1 MFLNF
6 PHCQEKKK
14 YTDKLH
20 FLNKN
25 NEIWKV
31 CVLLLIG
38 LCKNVFDKSNSIQV
52 IFTEPAREICHFYFL
67 WRYVYF
73 LFILLVNVSQI
84 LSSKND
90 TLLVPL

>member
-1 MFLNF
+1 M
-6 PHCQEKKK
+6 
-14 YTDKLH
+14 
-20 FLNKN
+20 
-25 NEIWKV
+25 
-31 CVLLLIG
+31 
-38 LCKNVFDKSNSIQV
+38 FDKSDSIQV